1 MSDVVENIS
10 EQQKS
15 APSIEA
21 AQPTEVVSEEIS
33 NNVEAAKEAVPA
45 AIGNASV
52 ATLETAEEP
61 LPKPIAEESS
71 STSPKVDNKKTPVSI
86 IYECM
91 HMYVKTNIGRFVVC
105 VLNNDGSGVQLTRL
119 RDKAY
124 LVNLILYSSFCLVV
138 ILVFCHI
145 FILMIK
151 TQTNIKR
158 KKKNKTTNMMKQKE
172 ESVITLPTST

>member
-21 AQPTEVVSEEIS
+21 AQPTEDLSEEIS
-33 NNVEAAKEAVPA
+33 NNVVEAAKEAVPA

-52 ATLETAEEP
+52 ATLETAEES

-91 HMYVKTNIGRFVVC
+91 HMYVKTNIGEFVVC

-138 ILVFCHI
+138 ILVFCYI
-145 FILMIK
+145 FLF
-151 TQTNIKR
+151 
-158 KKKNKTTNMMKQKE
+158 
-172 ESVITLPTST
+172 